1 MIEQKKD
8 CSNCLNRC
16 MDMDMDPYCYS
27 EGWILFV
34 FRASA
39 TKWTMRENP
48 ESWFYKLRANSMY
61 GKMARPQP

>member
-27 EGWILFV
+27 EGWMFV
-34 FRASA
+34 RLSRLGHEVDDA
-39 TKWTMRENP
+39 
-48 ESWFYKLRANSMY
+48 
-61 GKMARPQP
+61 